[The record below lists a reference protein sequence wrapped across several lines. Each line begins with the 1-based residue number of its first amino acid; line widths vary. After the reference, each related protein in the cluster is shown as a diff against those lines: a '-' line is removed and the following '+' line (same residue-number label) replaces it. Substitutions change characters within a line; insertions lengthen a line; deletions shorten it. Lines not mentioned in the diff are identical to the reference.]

1 MDIVTPGTSTPGFF
15 LNALY
20 STPPVYE
27 NPQYKLEFA
36 ENICKICQSSYNQT
50 LHVPMKKALKIFG
63 IILGVVVVGLL
74 GVLAYISFAL
84 PNVGEAPAMK
94 VEITPARVERGK
106 YIAHHVAVC
115 LDCHSTRDYSKFSA
129 PPIAGTYGKGG
140 ERFDQ
145 NDGFPGVFTSKNI
158 TPSGIGNWSDGEIY
172 RAITS
177 GVSRDGHPFFP
188 IMPYPYYG
196 KMNEED
202 VKSIIAYLRTLKPID
217 YQPAAS
223 KPDFPFNFI
232 LRTIPK
238 KADPMPLPDP
248 NDELA
253 TGKYLTTLAGCIEC
267 HTPVDQGQVI
277 EKEAF
282 SGGRDFK
289 LPNGTLYTANITP
302 DPETGIGSWTKEVF
316 VARFKAYADS
326 TYVPHTVA
334 PGEMQTIM
342 PWTMYCGM
350 TEKDLGAIYT
360 YLRTVKPIKK
370 AIPEKFIPKTD
381 KVAAR

>member
-1 MDIVTPGTSTPGFF
+1 
-15 LNALY
+15 
-20 STPPVYE
+20 
-27 NPQYKLEFA
+27 
-36 ENICKICQSSYNQT
+36 
-50 LHVPMKKALKIFG
+50 MKKALKIFG
-63 IILGVVVVGLL
+63 IIVGVVVVGLL
-74 GVLAYISFAL
+74 GVLAYVSFAL
-84 PNVGEAPAMK
+84 PNVGEAPEMK

-106 YIAHHVAVC
+106 YIANHVAVC
-115 LDCHSTRDYSKFSA
+115 LDCHSTRDYSKYSA

-140 ERFDQ
+140 ETFDQ

-158 TPSGIGNWSDGEIY
+158 TPSGIGNWTDGEIY
-172 RAITS
+172 RAITT

-202 VKSIIAYLRTLKPID
+202 VKSIIAYLRTLEPID

-238 KADPMPLPDP
+238 QADPMPLPDP

-267 HTPVDQGQVI
+267 HTPVEQGQVI
-277 EKEAF
+277 EAEAF
-282 SGGRDFK
+282 SGGREFN
-289 LPNGTLYTANITP
+289 LPSGVLYTANITP
-302 DPETGIGSWTKEVF
+302 DPETGIGNWTKEAF

-326 TYVPHTVA
+326 AYVPPAVA
-334 PGEMQTIM
+334 PGEMQTLM
-342 PWTMYCGM
+342 PWTMYGGM
-350 TEKDLGAIYT
+350 SEKDLGAIYT
-360 YLRTVKPIKK
+360 YLRTVKPVKK
-370 AIPEKFIPKTD
+370 SIPEKFVPHAE
-381 KVAAR
+381 KVAVR